1 MDYRF
6 SDHIAGMKPS
16 AIREIL
22 KAPADAETI
31 SFAAG
36 NPSPESFP
44 VSELARLSA
53 DIFEHQSTLA
63 LQYGATDGYPPLR
76 AAVAKW
82 QKERW
87 QIGKFADE
95 GYAFNDTTLIVSGG
109 TQGIELACRVLCNPG
124 EAVICEDPSFI
135 GALNAFRSAGM
146 RTVGVPMNN
155 CGIDV
160 DALEQTIIANPDA
173 HLLYVIPTFQNPM
186 GLSWTPEVREKVYAL
201 AKKYGILILEDNPY
215 GETRF
220 AGKELPT
227 LKSMDEDG
235 IVIYCSTFSKVLSAG
250 MRVGF
255 VVAPEQ
261 IASKMVIVKQ
271 TEDVHTNLFFQM
283 LCHRYITECDLYAHI
298 DHIKDIYRRKCT
310 LMLDCLAR
318 ELPDAIS
325 YTKPEGGLFI
335 WCTLPDG
342 IDSMEFVRA
351 CKAKKLL
358 VVPGATFNCDQDA
371 PSNGFRINFSTP
383 SDEQIVE
390 GCARLGAVARE
401 FLQ

>member
-1 MDYRF
+1 MQYRF

-44 VSELARLSA
+44 VDELARLSA
-53 DIFEHQSTLA
+53 DIFEHSSTLA

-87 QIGKFADE
+87 QIGKTADE

-109 TQGIELACRVLCNPG
+109 TQGIELTCRVLCNPG

-135 GALNAFRSAGM
+135 GALNAFRAAGM
-146 RTVGVPMNN
+146 RTVGVPMND

-160 DALEQTIIANPDA
+160 AALEQTIIANPDA
-173 HLLYVIPTFQNPM
+173 RLLYVIPTFQNPM
-186 GLSWTPEVREKVYAL
+186 GLSWTLEVREQVYAL
-201 AKKYGILILEDNPY
+201 AKKYGLIILEDNPY

-220 AGKELPT
+220 AGEELPT

-235 IVIYCSTFSKVLSAG
+235 IVVYCSTFSQVLSAG

-261 IASKMVIVKQ
+261 IASKIAYDEVDILILLRDTNNDTEYTETEMNLVKLCDKY
-271 TEDVHTNLFFQM
+271 TVPVATNVATAEVLV
-283 LCHRYITECDLYAHI
+283 LALDRGDL
-298 DHIKDIYRRKCT
+298 D
-310 LMLDCLAR
+310 
-318 ELPDAIS
+318 
-325 YTKPEGGLFI
+325 
-335 WCTLPDG
+335 W
-342 IDSMEFVRA
+342 RA
-351 CKAKKLL
+351 NIRNGAKA
-358 VVPGATFNCDQDA
+358 F
-371 PSNGFRINFSTP
+371 
-383 SDEQIVE
+383 
-390 GCARLGAVARE
+390 
-401 FLQ
+401 

>member
-1 MDYRF
+1 MQYRF
-6 SDHIAGMKPS
+6 SDSISGMKPS

-22 KAPADAETI
+22 KAPADSETI

-44 VSELARLSA
+44 VEELARLSA
-53 DIFEHQSTLA
+53 DIFAHHSTLA

-76 AAVAKW
+76 AAIAKW

-87 QIGKFADE
+87 QIGKTADE

-109 TQGIELACRVLCNPG
+109 TQGIELTCRVLCNPG

-135 GALNAFRSAGM
+135 GALNAFRAAGM
-146 RTVGVPMNN
+146 RTLGVPMNDE
-155 CGIDV
+155 GIDV
-160 DALEQTIIANPDA
+160 DALEATVKANPDA

-186 GLSWTPEVREKVYAL
+186 GISWSVKTRKAVYAL
-201 AKKYGILILEDNPY
+201 AKKYGLIILEDNPY

-220 AGKELPT
+220 AGEELPT

-235 IVIYCSTFSKVLSAG
+235 IVVYCSTLSKVLSAG

-298 DHIKDIYRRKCT
+298 AKIKDIYRRK
-310 LMLDCLAR
+310 
-318 ELPDAIS
+318 
-325 YTKPEGGLFI
+325 
-335 WCTLPDG
+335 
-342 IDSMEFVRA
+342 
-351 CKAKKLL
+351 
-358 VVPGATFNCDQDA
+358 
-371 PSNGFRINFSTP
+371 
-383 SDEQIVE
+383 
-390 GCARLGAVARE
+390 
-401 FLQ
+401 